1 MNIFF
6 EPARVVLLNIGNIL
20 PKLFVAVVAAILGWL
35 ISGLLNKILN
45 KFLKLIKLDKLAD
58 NLGINT
64 FLVKGGIK
72 YTFCELISVCVYW
85 LGLLITVVIVMD
97 VVGLS
102 MAAFVF
108 ERVINYI
115 PNIIAALFIL
125 ILGIFAANLLG
136 ATATAALTNAGVN
149 QARILGK
156 IAEIVI
162 IIFSVS
168 AFLEQLGI
176 AKATVL
182 FAVSIIFASLG
193 FAFALAFG
201 LGGKDIA
208 AKFLDDFLEK
218 LKSKVKQ

>member
-1 MNIFF
+1 VGDMNIFF
-6 EPARVVLLNIGNIL
+6 EPARVVLLNIGNFL
-20 PKLFVAVVAAILGWL
+20 PKLFVAVVIAVLGWL
-35 ISGLLNKILN
+35 ISGLLNKVLN

-58 NLGINT
+58 NLGINS
-64 FLVKGGIK
+64 FLTKGGIK

-85 LGLLITVVIVMD
+85 LGLLVTIVIAMD
-97 VVGLS
+97 VLGLY
-102 MAAFVF
+102 MATDIF

-125 ILGIFAANLLG
+125 VLGIFAANLLG
-136 ATATAALTNAGVN
+136 ATSTAALANAGIK
-149 QARILGK
+149 QARIIGK
-156 IAEIVI
+156 IAEIAI
-162 IIFSVS
+162 IIFSIS

-182 FAVSIIFASLG
+182 FAVSIIFASIG

-208 AKFLDDFLEK
+208 GKFLEDFFEK
-218 LKSKVKQ
+218 LKSK